1 MAKIL
6 EMKGKR
12 QYLTAKRGFE
22 GWSRRFSEPFD
33 ENTRLLDLSDVTLAK
48 LIQPGEEASM
58 AINEFIMGVK
68 GLGTGTRFHFL
79 ENMDKMALMDITLFF
94 LDQLRFEAM
103 RRLGW
108 VEESPT
114 SRLPL
119 MDLVLEFPTRFS
131 TDRHRTPNLS
141 PAHPRYEQYQGTFE
155 GDRAAFIRRLIP
167 EALEV
172 FKEKME
178 DE

>member
-22 GWSRRFSEPFD
+22 GWNRRFSESFD
-33 ENTRLLDLSDVTLAK
+33 EHTCLQDLSDATLAK
-48 LIQPGEEASM
+48 LIQPGEDASM
-58 AINEFIMGVK
+58 AINDFIMGVQ

-79 ENMDKMALMDITLFF
+79 ENLDKMALMDITLFL

-103 RRLGW
+103 RRLGLL
-108 VEESPT
+108 EQSPT
-114 SRLPL
+114 SRIPL
-119 MDLVLEFPTRFS
+119 VDLVVEFPTRFS
-131 TDRHRTPNLS
+131 ADRHRTPSLS
-141 PAHPRYEQYQGTFE
+141 STHPRYEQYQQTFE

-167 EALEV
+167 EVLDK
-172 FKEKME
+172 FKGRIE
-178 DE
+178 DD

>member
-22 GWSRRFSEPFD
+22 GWNRRFSESFD
-33 ENTRLLDLSDVTLAK
+33 ENTSLQDLSDVTLAK

-58 AINEFIMGVK
+58 AIYEFIMGVQ

-79 ENMDKMALMDITLFF
+79 ENLDKMALMDVTLFF

-108 VEESPT
+108 VEESAT
-114 SRLPL
+114 SRIPL
-119 MDLVLEFPTRFS
+119 VDLVIEFPTRFS
-131 TDRHRTPNLS
+131 PDKHRTPS
-141 PAHPRYEQYQGTFE
+141 ISRAHPRYEQYQATFE
-155 GDRAAFIRRLIP
+155 GDRAGFIRRLIP
-167 EALEV
+167 EALEI
-172 FKEKME
+172 FKEKLK

>member
-1 MAKIL
+1 VAKIL

-22 GWSRRFSEPFD
+22 GWNRRFPESFD
-33 ENTRLLDLSDVTLAK
+33 ENTCLLDLSDVTLAK
-48 LIQPGEEASM
+48 LIQPGEDASM
-58 AINEFIMGVK
+58 AIYEFIMGVQR
-68 GLGTGTRFHFL
+68 LGTGTRFHFL
-79 ENMDKMALMDITLFF
+79 ENLDKMALMDITLFF

-114 SRLPL
+114 CRLPL
-119 MDLVLEFPTRFS
+119 VDLVVEFPTRFS
-131 TDRHRTPNLS
+131 TDRHRTPSLS
-141 PAHPRYEQYQGTFE
+141 PTHPRYEQYQQTFE

-167 EALEV
+167 EALEI
-172 FKEKME
+172 FKEKIK